1 MDKYRRKTP
10 FFFSKV
16 YPLLPK
22 YEIATPEKYPKDFA
36 GPVLK
41 LLCKDKLY
49 TVRSE
54 STAAMPMKA
63 NLIFSLGILLISKN
77 IVGRNFLP
85 VMEGLNFT
93 LAANCEEILAIHD
106 SDFKT

>member
-1 MDKYRRKTP
+1 M
-10 FFFSKV
+10 F
-16 YPLLPK
+16 PK
-22 YEIATPEKYPKDFA
+22 YEIATPERYPKDFA

-54 STAAMPMKA
+54 KTAAIPMKA
-63 NLIFSLGILLISKN
+63 NLICSLGILLISKN
-77 IVGRNFLP
+77 IFGRNFFP
-85 VMEGLNFT
+85 VMEGLNFI

-106 SDFKT
+106 SNFKTQFLR

>member
-77 IVGRNFLP
+77 IVGRNLHQDSAP
-85 VMEGLNFT
+85 CPLQY
-93 LAANCEEILAIHD
+93 ILAHILRQ
-106 SDFKT
+106 SLNSP